1 MNFLRIVV
9 YRFYVRLIWKT
20 LTAVFQSNKYFDNDT
35 WLIMALD
42 FLYRQFPYVL
52 TMCRA
57 KSRQGTK
64 YIDDDSFENVSTNGK
79 IILGSKSEKYII

>member
-1 MNFLRIVV
+1 MNFLSIVV
-9 YRFYVRLIWKT
+9 CRFYVRLIWKT